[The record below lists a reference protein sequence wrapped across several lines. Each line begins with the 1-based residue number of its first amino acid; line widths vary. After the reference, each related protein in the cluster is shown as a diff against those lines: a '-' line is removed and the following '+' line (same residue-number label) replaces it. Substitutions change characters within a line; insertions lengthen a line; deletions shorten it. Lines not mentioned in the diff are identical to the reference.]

1 MRKSAVRELYM
12 VGTLYVLATG
22 VLASSAAGADN
33 DLMSAARRIFRPI
46 PSIVPAVKDN
56 PITHEK
62 VTLGKTL
69 FFDPRLSASEVISC
83 NTCHNL
89 GTGGVDAGPTSVGH
103 RWQLGSRRAPTVYN
117 AVFNVAQ
124 FWDGRAA
131 DLKAQAEGPVQASVE
146 MNATPVHVV
155 DTLNSMAEYIVM
167 FSKAFPSDA
176 TPVTFENFAKAIE
189 AFEATLITPAA
200 PFDQYL
206 EGDAYA
212 LSDRQKAGL
221 KLFIEKGCSSCH
233 NGINVGGQDYFAFGA
248 VERPAA
254 SLLPRNDK
262 GRFAV
267 TKMPSDEYV
276 FRSAPLRNVALRPP
290 YFHSGQVWSLKEAV
304 GVMSESQL
312 GAKLSDTEKDDIVAF
327 LNSLTGQLP
336 KIDYPILPTR
346 TDTTPKPSVH
356 K

>member
-1 MRKSAVRELYM
+1 MSESAVRGLNRT
-12 VGTLYVLATG
+12 GKSSLLAAG
-22 VLASSAAGADN
+22 ILASSAASAN
-33 DLMSAARRIFRPI
+33 DDLLITARQIFNPI
-46 PSIVPAVKDN
+46 PSMAPAVKDN
-56 PITHEK
+56 PITEEK
-62 VTLGKTL
+62 VILGKTL
-69 FFDPRLSASEVISC
+69 FFDPRLSASQVISC

-131 DLKAQAEGPVQASVE
+131 DLKAQASGPVQASIE
-146 MNATPVHVV
+146 MNATPARVL
-155 DTLNSMAEYIVM
+155 DTLNSMTGYVVM
-167 FSKAFPSDA
+167 FGKAFPKDA
-176 TPVTFENFAKAIE
+176 RPITFDNFAKAIE
-189 AFEATLITPAA
+189 AFEATLITPGA
-200 PFDQYL
+200 PFDRYL
-206 EGDAYA
+206 KGDAYA
-212 LSDRQKAGL
+212 LSDQQKSGL
-221 KLFIEKGCSSCH
+221 KLFIDKGCASCH
-233 NGINVGGQDYFAFGA
+233 SGMNVGGQDYFPFGV

-254 SLLPRNDK
+254 SLLPSDDK

-267 TKMPSDEYV
+267 TKAPGDEYV

-290 YFHSGQVWSLKEAV
+290 YFHSGQVWDLKQAV
-304 GVMSESQL
+304 GVMSEVQL
-312 GAKLSDTEKDDIVAF
+312 GVKLDDREKDDIVAF

-346 TDTTPKPSVH
+346 TDKTPKPSVD